1 MNIRLTFQEKE
12 AEFRVGFEASSE
24 FSLLFDESNGT
35 SGCIPYDGSYDI
47 IPQITAQILG
57 AKDRHMVDDLLVR
70 EIPYHEVSNIQR
82 GTTVIIA

>member
-35 SGCIPYDGSYDI
+35 SLLRSL
-47 IPQITAQILG
+47 AQ
-57 AKDRHMVDDLLVR
+57 KTVTWW
-70 EIPYHEVSNIQR
+70 
-82 GTTVIIA
+82 TTC

>member
-47 IPQITAQILG
+47 TPQILG
-57 AKDRHMVDDLLVR
+57 TKDRHMVDDLLVR

>member
-1 MNIRLTFQEKE
+1 MKIRLTFQEKE
-12 AEFRVGFEASSE
+12 AEFRVGFEAASE
-24 FSLLFDESNGT
+24 FGLLFDESNGT

-47 IPQITAQILG
+47 TPQLSDQIL
-57 AKDRHMVDDLLVR
+57 ATKDRHMVDDLLVR